1 MGSEN
6 IQEMPDVISASA
18 EVEPESHRPYVPDNV
33 VMPEFTWSAVMV
45 GAVLGI
51 IFGASS
57 LYLVLKVGMT
67 VSASIPVAVL
77 SITLFRWAARTFGI
91 RKATILENNIVQT
104 TGSAGE
110 SIAFG
115 VGVTMPAMMLI
126 GFEMGWLRVLVVA
139 VLGGLLGILM
149 MIPLRR
155 AFIVKLHGKPGEPGK
170 LLYPE
175 GTACA
180 QVLISGE
187 RGGTSGK
194 TVFIGFGIAFAH
206 KFLTEGMNLLTTTCV
221 LPIKLGK
228 AATDA
233 FSRVAR
239 VTGDMASE
247 LLGVGYIIGFRT
259 SSVMMAGAVLGG
271 LVITPTVAAANP
283 EEMTTEDIYKSY
295 LRFIGAGCVAAAGII
310 SMCRTLPMIVR
321 SFSSGLS
328 SLGGGA
334 GLGSQKRTENDMSP
348 RIVLGGSLVL
358 LGLLALFLLASDDHI
373 KWYSAGLGAVLVLV
387 FGFLFVTVSSRLTG
401 EIGSSSNPISGMT
414 VATLLLTCLIFLA
427 LDMKTASDAVLALS
441 VGGVVC
447 IAASNGGTTSQD
459 LKTGYLV
466 GGTPRWQ
473 QWAIV
478 VGALTSAV
486 VIGGTL
492 LLFNSVGTVYSQR
505 NLPPVN
511 LKEELPQLKE
521 EMSYK
526 DETYHVWRP
535 DGVKKYPSVLAKN
548 TEVEIKPGKYL
559 VDSLGQVCYYVDP
572 TITGDLDQRDE
583 FLSAADLQ
591 AELNKGDLN
600 ESDREKL
607 AGQLAALNAK
617 LRPDELK
624 TIGKTAALHSTSGG
638 KLVFFHIW
646 KNDKKAYEEGLE
658 AKEEKKTKK
667 DPEPFRPDL
676 PEGEYL
682 VDDAGNVVYVVHGTK
697 VPMKFGAP
705 KTQVM
710 GIIINGLLRE
720 KLNWALV
727 LIGSCI
733 AIMLELCG
741 ISSLAFAVG
750 VYIPMQYSSPIFL
763 GGIVRHLVDMWTAR
777 QARQQVEGA
786 GTDAAARA
794 EAEVRAIAK
803 SETSSGMLLASG
815 FIAGGSLAGVLIACL
830 NFWPWL
836 QENIDFADKM
846 QKVFGG
852 SEKEPATLPQVIGL
866 SIFACLAGALLLAGI
881 GKLFQGPP
889 DEPEEAGPPLNGPG
903 PKEDADFHIRPI

>member
-1 MGSEN
+1 MATEN
-6 IQEMPDVISASA
+6 IQEIHQTPPSGSLPEPDA
-18 EVEPESHRPYVPDNV
+18 HKPYVPDV
-33 VMPEFTWSAVMV
+33 SQMPEFTWSAVLV

-51 IFGASS
+51 VFGASS

-115 VGVTMPAMMLI
+115 VGVTMPALMLI
-126 GFEMGWLRVLVVA
+126 GFEMEWTRVLVVA
-139 VLGGLLGILM
+139 VLGGLLGVLM

-180 QVLISGE
+180 QVLITGE

-206 KFLTEGMNLLTTTCV
+206 KFITEGMNLLTTTCI
-221 LPIKLGK
+221 LPLKLGK
-228 AATDA
+228 NATDA
-233 FSRVAR
+233 FSRVAK

-247 LLGVGYIIGFRT
+247 LLGVGYIIGMRT
-259 SSVMMAGAVLGG
+259 SAIMMAGAVLGG
-271 LVITPTVAAANP
+271 LVLTPALAVGTDKSTI
-283 EEMTTEDIYKSY
+283 EIYREY

-321 SFSSGLS
+321 SFSSGIS
-328 SLGGGA
+328 TIRGGMGGTASLR
-334 GLGSQKRTENDMSP
+334 RTEDDMSP
-348 RIVLGGSLVL
+348 KWVLGGSFLL
-358 LGLLALFLLASDDHI
+358 LGLLAAFLAASDDEVTI
-373 KWYSAGLGAVLVLV
+373 FTALLGAVLVLV

-427 LDMKTASDAVLALS
+427 LGMVRPTDAVLALS
-441 VGGVVC
+441 IGGVVC

-466 GGTPRWQ
+466 GGTPRLQ
-473 QWAIV
+473 QWAILA
-478 VGALTSAV
+478 GAITSAV
-486 VIGGTL
+486 IIGGTL

-511 LKEELPQLKE
+511 LKDQVAGLH
-521 EMSYK
+521 
-526 DETYHVWRP
+526 ETEAYDGQQYHVWRP
-535 DGVKKYPSVLAKN
+535 AGGELLPNLLEEGKKY
-548 TEVEIKPGKYL
+548 EVKPGKYL
-559 VDSLGQVCYYVDP
+559 VDDLGQVCFNVDP
-572 TITGDLDQRDE
+572 TITGEVDQRDKLE
-583 FLSAADLQ
+583 PASKDLANITLTKEELDRIHRTFAHRQKSDADSA
-591 AELNKGDLN
+591 
-600 ESDREKL
+600 
-607 AGQLAALNAK
+607 
-617 LRPDELK
+617 
-624 TIGKTAALHSTSGG
+624 G
-638 KLVFFHIW
+638 KLVFYKLW
-646 KNDKKAYEEGLE
+646 KNDKQSLEEEKDAEKEEDKKKIEPYRADVPEGLY
-658 AKEEKKTKK
+658 A
-667 DPEPFRPDL
+667 
-676 PEGEYL
+676 
-682 VDDAGNVVYVVHGTK
+682 VDSSGKIVFEVKGTK
-697 VPMKFGAP
+697 VPMKFKAP

-727 LIGSCI
+727 MIGACI
-733 AIMLELCG
+733 AIALELCG

-750 VYIPMQYSSPIFL
+750 VYIPMQYSSPIFV
-763 GGIVRHLVDMWTAR
+763 GGCIRWLVDAISAR
-777 QARQQVEGA
+777 KAHREA
-786 GTDAAARA
+786 AAATDATARA

-803 SETSSGMLLASG
+803 SETSPGVLFASG
-815 FIAGGSLAGVLIACL
+815 LIAGGSLAGVLNAFL

-836 QENIDFADKM
+836 QQQLDFAIPGEDEKPPVAK
-846 QKVFGG
+846 QILALCIFGG
-852 SEKEPATLPQVIGL
+852 LGL
-866 SIFACLAGALLLAGI
+866 LLLLAGI
-881 GKLFQGPP
+881 GTLFKAP
-889 DEPEEAGPPLNGPG
+889 PEEEDGAPPAAGEGEGLDPRQ
-903 PKEDADFHIRPI
+903 DADFHIRPS